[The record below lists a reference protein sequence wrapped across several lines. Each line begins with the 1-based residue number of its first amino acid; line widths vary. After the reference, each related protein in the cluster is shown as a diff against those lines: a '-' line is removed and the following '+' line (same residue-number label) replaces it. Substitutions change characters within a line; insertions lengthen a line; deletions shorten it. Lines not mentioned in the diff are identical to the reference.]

1 MILITKTILEQ
12 LGGSKFVAMTG
23 SKNFVSD
30 GNTLRMKLARNES
43 KANTLEITLNNDDTY
58 TVKFMKITAGKLNK
72 INLIIDLKKRVKTF
86 EWIEEKI
93 VVIDKRTGVYADE
106 LQRHF
111 TEITGL
117 DTHL

>member
-30 GNTLRMKLARNES
+30 GNTLRMKLAKNKS
-43 KANTLEITLNNDDTY
+43 KANTLWITLNASDTY
-58 TVKFMKITAGKLNK
+58 KMEFMKVTAGRLNK
-72 INLIIDLKKRVKTF
+72 KTF
-86 EWIEEKI
+86 DWIEEKV
-93 VVIDKRTGVYADE
+93 VVISAVDNAYDDMI
-106 LQRHF
+106 QSIF
-111 TEITGL
+111 TDVTGL